1 MRKKLLAVLCVS
13 IFIISV
19 AACFLISSV
28 LKKDVLAESN
38 IKNTAQVET
47 ILSTIQKDL
56 DTKISVATTIGEI
69 FKDYELFPIENR
81 REILAELLRES
92 FNQMEG
98 CFSAW
103 TIFEPNALDGLDSEL
118 GRYTACW
125 TLENGII
132 TSFELEDYENADW
145 YLDPLKKNTIDIS
158 EPELDEDQ
166 LTLGHKV
173 FIYTISVPIINE
185 KNQHVGLLGFD
196 INLSSIQDLDLDNIK
211 DTKITK
217 LISQSG
223 GLLISPIEEKLG
235 TIDPFFTEN
244 ESVFTKAK
252 TSGICQTL
260 TTYCEEL
267 DETSIGILYPMKLVG
282 GG

>member
-19 AACFLISSV
+19 IACFLISSV

-56 DTKISVATTIGEI
+56 DTKISVATTSGEI

-166 LTLGHKV
+166 LELGQKV

-196 INLSSIQDLDLDNIK
+196 AFC
-211 DTKITK
+211 
-217 LISQSG
+217 G
-223 GLLISPIEEKLG
+223 
-235 TIDPFFTEN
+235 
-244 ESVFTKAK
+244 
-252 TSGICQTL
+252 
-260 TTYCEEL
+260 
-267 DETSIGILYPMKLVG
+267 
-282 GG
+282 

>member
-19 AACFLISSV
+19 LACFLISSV

-38 IKNTAQVET
+38 VKNTAQVET

-56 DTKISVATTIGEI
+56 DTKISVANTMGEV
-69 FKDYELFPIENR
+69 FKDYELLPLDNR
-81 REILAELLRES
+81 REVLAELLRES

-98 CFSAW
+98 CYSVW
-103 TIFEPNALDGLDSEL
+103 TIWEPNALDGLDSEL

-125 TLENGII
+125 TLEDGKIVP
-132 TSFELEDYENADW
+132 FELEDYEDADW
-145 YLDPLKKNTIDIS
+145 YLEPLKKNTIDIS

-166 LTLGHKV
+166 LELGNKI

-196 INLSSIQDLDLDNIK
+196 INLSSIQDLDLGNIEG
-211 DTKITK
+211 TKITK

-223 GLLISPIEEKLG
+223 GLLISPNEEKIG

-244 ESVFTKAK
+244 ESLFTVAR
-252 TSGICQTL
+252 TSGDMLNKNAENRHHCPAPGLREKAVSLSHQ
-260 TTYCEEL
+260 
-267 DETSIGILYPMKLVG
+267 V
-282 GG
+282 

>member
-19 AACFLISSV
+19 LACFLISSV

-38 IKNTAQVET
+38 VKNTAQVET

-56 DTKISVATTIGEI
+56 DTKISVANTMGEV
-69 FKDYELFPIENR
+69 FKDYELLPLDNR
-81 REILAELLRES
+81 REFLAELLRES

-98 CFSAW
+98 CYSVW
-103 TIFEPNALDGLDSEL
+103 TIWEPNALDGLDSEL

-125 TLENGII
+125 TLEDGKIVP
-132 TSFELEDYENADW
+132 FELEDYEDADW
-145 YLDPLKKNTIDIS
+145 YLEPLKKNTIDIS

-166 LTLGHKV
+166 LELGNKI

-196 INLSSIQDLDLDNIK
+196 IKYSRF
-211 DTKITK
+211 
-217 LISQSG
+217 G
-223 GLLISPIEEKLG
+223 FG
-235 TIDPFFTEN
+235 
-244 ESVFTKAK
+244 
-252 TSGICQTL
+252 
-260 TTYCEEL
+260 
-267 DETSIGILYPMKLVG
+267 
-282 GG
+282 